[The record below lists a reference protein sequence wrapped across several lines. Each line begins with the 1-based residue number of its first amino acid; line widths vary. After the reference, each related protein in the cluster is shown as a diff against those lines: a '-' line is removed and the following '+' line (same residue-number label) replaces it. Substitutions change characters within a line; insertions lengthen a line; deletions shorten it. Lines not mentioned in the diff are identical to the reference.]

1 MPVNHLYLAYTTQK
15 ETFKF
20 MAAEIVGIDKIKKYM
35 SKFDFQKIKLSKGSE
50 TLYIHR
56 CKEGETQEDL
66 VNDFIEWHEDFIE
79 PNNFRD
85 YKLEL
90 FGTYNSEPNAKLA
103 PVVKVVVAFNHRD
116 AAATTGGI
124 YSKPAA
130 SSPIDVDKYVAVA
143 TENATL
149 KAQLERMEEK
159 MDELLNESDDD
170 DDEVG
175 ALPPPTFTEAIN
187 GALIGKIDT
196 IVDVVLGMLANR
208 NKPTSNFQ
216 AINGIESSSI
226 LDEFKTIHPEIED
239 DLARLL
245 QLAKTQPDFFK
256 MLIGQLRK
264 MV

>member
-1 MPVNHLYLAYTTQK
+1 
-15 ETFKF
+15 
-20 MAAEIVGIDKIKKYM
+20 MAAEIIGIDKIKKYM

-56 CKEGETQEDL
+56 CKEGETQDDL
-66 VNDFIEWHEDFIE
+66 VADFCEWVDDFVED
-79 PNNFRD
+79 NNFRD

-90 FGTYNSEPNAKLA
+90 FGSYNTEPNAKLS

-116 AAATTGGI
+116 AATTTGGF
-124 YSKPAA
+124 YSKAQNT

-159 MDELLNESDDD
+159 MDELLAEEE
-170 DDEVG
+170 DDEEEVG
-175 ALPPPTFTEAIN
+175 SLQPQTFTEAMN
-187 GALIGKIDT
+187 NALIGKLDT
-196 IVDVVLGMLANR
+196 IVDVVLGMLANK
-208 NKPTSNFQ
+208 NKSQNNYH

-226 LDEFKTIHPEIED
+226 LDEFKQIHPEIEE

-256 MLIGQLRK
+256 MLIGQLRR